1 MLYEAV
7 FIRRLF
13 GNQLHP
19 GLATMCHPPWLCFPI
34 SLQACLCFQNLL
46 GLLSLPSLHLG
57 HVDSI
62 CDLVNIICSK
72 GTDGKKNPQK
82 NCLDIQNI
90 WLEQAIYFSISMRQ
104 FGEDKGQLT
113 SFHNFQ
119 KVQVKDSECISSQP
133 AMNFVLLPEAIGKLF
148 FLVHLL
154 LFSFY
159 TLKIGFFL

>member
-1 MLYEAV
+1 M
-7 FIRRLF
+7 
-13 GNQLHP
+13 
-19 GLATMCHPPWLCFPI
+19 
-34 SLQACLCFQNLL
+34 
-46 GLLSLPSLHLG
+46 
-57 HVDSI
+57 
-62 CDLVNIICSK
+62 
-72 GTDGKKNPQK
+72 GKRIPQK

-133 AMNFVLLPEAIGKLF
+133 AMNFVLPPEVIGKLF

-159 TLKIGFFL
+159 TLKIVFSSNRSILLDVYNLCIACSLLSYFSCFNCSLL